1 MKVVMQGFPFAAIIA
16 EVTAADLE
24 AVTRVFGKG
33 VVCSARYHDNG
44 YAYVKDEDQRRKINI
59 EVQVGDVR
67 LVTQEQFDQMEAEAA
82 FEKQAKSDANT

>member
-1 MKVVMQGFPFAAIIA
+1 MKVVLQGFPYSAIVA

-33 VVCSARYHDNG
+33 VVCNQRYHEDG
-44 YAYVKDEDQRRKINI
+44 YVYVKDDDQRRKMNI

-67 LVTQEQFDQMEAEAA
+67 LVTKEQFEQMEAEAA
-82 FEKQAKSDANT
+82 FEKQAKADADA